1 MAITM
6 TLQAGLTLII
16 LIAALTAL
24 ASQHVRPD
32 LVAVCVT
39 VALILSGVLSPSEAF
54 AAFGQP
60 VIILIACVYVLGT
73 ALSETG
79 VATVVSDQLLR
90 FGDRG
95 PTVLVLVIVFTA
107 GLLSSVLSSMLI
119 VAALLPAVLRLARR
133 ASLAPGQLLLPL
145 SIGATMGN
153 LLTVIGTVSTLV
165 ISDLLAAG
173 GFEPLGFFSVT
184 PIGLVSL
191 LLAAAW
197 FALAGRRLLPKKM
210 ADREQQPTLDEV
222 EHAYRLEKMLYRLRI
237 RSESD
242 LIARR
247 LEQTPLST
255 TFHLNLVAVQ
265 ASDGRLEPA
274 RPERVL
280 DHNDILI
287 VEGAKGDLFQAAGQL
302 HLEPKGSMPLEEFNQ
317 IEEETLRLAELMVPF
332 RSQWVGQSLA
342 AIDFRDRY
350 GLNILAVHRQGQAI
364 REDLPHLSLAA
375 GDTLLVQGPQSRL
388 RQAGRDTNLVLVTHL
403 GPQPGDLVTSKAKLT
418 FGALVV
424 MVLAVASGLLD
435 LAVAS
440 LIAVVFLVFSRA
452 ISLRRA
458 YESIDGSVV
467 VLVGGMLP
475 LAMALQKTGVAEWI
489 AGQLAG
495 LQISSLAALLLLY
508 LFTAVLTQL
517 IPNTV
522 AAALVAPI
530 AINLAL
536 AQGQRPETFALAMV
550 VAVAASYV
558 TALTNIDVLLVRE
571 PGSYSM
577 RHYLANGLSLFI
589 LQTIAV
595 LILLLTR

>member
-1 MAITM
+1 
-6 TLQAGLTLII
+6 
-16 LIAALTAL
+16 
-24 ASQHVRPD
+24 
-32 LVAVCVT
+32 
-39 VALILSGVLSPSEAF
+39 
-54 AAFGQP
+54 
-60 VIILIACVYVLGT
+60 
-73 ALSETG
+73 
-79 VATVVSDQLLR
+79 
-90 FGDRG
+90 
-95 PTVLVLVIVFTA
+95 
-107 GLLSSVLSSMLI
+107 
-119 VAALLPAVLRLARR
+119 
-133 ASLAPGQLLLPL
+133 
-145 SIGATMGN
+145 
-153 LLTVIGTVSTLV
+153 
-165 ISDLLAAG
+165 
-173 GFEPLGFFSVT
+173 
-184 PIGLVSL
+184 
-191 LLAAAW
+191 
-197 FALAGRRLLPKKM
+197 
-210 ADREQQPTLDEV
+210 
-222 EHAYRLEKMLYRLRI
+222 
-237 RSESD
+237 
-242 LIARR
+242 
-247 LEQTPLST
+247 
-255 TFHLNLVAVQ
+255 
-265 ASDGRLEPA
+265 
-274 RPERVL
+274 L
-280 DHNDILI
+280 DHNDVLI
-287 VEGAKGDLFQAAGQL
+287 VEGSKGDLFQAAGQL

-350 GLNILAVHRQGQAI
+350 GLNILAVHRQGEAI

-388 RQAGRDTNLVLVTHL
+388 LQASRDTNLVLVTHL
-403 GPQPGDLVTSKAKLT
+403 GPRPGDLVTSKAKLT

-440 LIAVVFLVFSRA
+440 LIAVVFLTFSRA

-536 AQGQRPETFALAMV
+536 AQGQPPETFALAMV
-550 VAVAASYV
+550 VAVAASYL

-577 RHYLANGLSLFI
+577 RHYLANGLSLFL
-589 LQTIAV
+589 LQTVAV
-595 LILLLTR
+595 LILLLIR